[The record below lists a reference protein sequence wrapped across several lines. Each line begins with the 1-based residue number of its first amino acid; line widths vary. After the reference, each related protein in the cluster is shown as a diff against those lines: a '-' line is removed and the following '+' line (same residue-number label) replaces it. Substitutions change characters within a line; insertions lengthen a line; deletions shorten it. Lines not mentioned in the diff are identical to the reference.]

1 MTQHSHS
8 HSISNVTTINT
19 PLMSHFLSNMHDTE
33 LWASHIPRIPLGL
46 YLLALAGILFIV
58 VPFTTLLPTSI
69 VWKIIL
75 PLLGLLF
82 IVPLLFARHF
92 AISKWNYASSIRK
105 DIFDSLSLRGDES
118 LLDVGCGGGLL
129 VNEAAKRLPK
139 GKALG
144 IDIWAPHSGGGNY
157 DLLMKNAKAEG
168 VADKIEFKQA
178 DVRKLPFEDASF
190 DVIVSS
196 GALHH
201 IGRERAEHEQ
211 AIYEMLR
218 VLKPNGKIVLMDV
231 THMIE
236 GYADAMKPQGV
247 TSEVRSTPPSPF
259 GFEMSIML
267 GKKQ

>member
-8 HSISNVTTINT
+8 RSTPHVISIKN
-19 PLMSHFLSNMHDTE
+19 PLMAHFLSNMHDTE
-33 LWASHIPRIPLGL
+33 LWASHIPRIPAVL
-46 YLLALAGILFIV
+46 YLLAVIGIALGIL
-58 VPFTTLLPTSI
+58 PFSGLLAMTPA
-69 VWKIIL
+69 WKVFL
-75 PLLGLLF
+75 PFLGLVMV
-82 IVPLLFARHF
+82 IPLLFARHF
-92 AISKWNYASSIRK
+92 AIGKWNYASNIRK
-105 DIFDSLSLRGDES
+105 DIFDTLSLRGDES

-157 DLLMKNAKAEG
+157 DLLMKNAEAEG
-168 VADKIEFKQA
+168 VADQIEFKQA
-178 DVRKLPFEDASF
+178 DVRKLPFGDASF
-190 DVIVSS
+190 DIIVSS

-211 AIYEMLR
+211 AIREMLR
-218 VLKPNGKIVLMDV
+218 VLKPNGRIVLMDIV
-231 THMIE
+231 HMIE
-236 GYADAMKPQGV
+236 SYADAMKPQGV

-259 GFEMSIML
+259 GFEMSIMF